1 MTIKIGSNL
10 ASLTAQRRLGE
21 ADAALSKTFERLSSG
36 QRINRASDDAA
47 GLAIADELNAKGRI
61 YTQGIRNGN
70 DGISL
75 LNIADSAI
83 DALTSVVVRIR
94 ELSEQSANGTYSDA
108 QRKALDA
115 EAQALSKEFT
125 RITQTTSFNGLK
137 IFDGSLGDGVR
148 LQLGV
153 GVSESINASIGGDIG
168 TGNFGDKMSLATEI
182 SGIGTTV
189 SNASTLGDL
198 NGDGILDLV
207 TAGNA
212 NNQGQANVQLGR
224 GDGSFGNKMTFAT
237 ETSGVGSAST
247 NSIILG
253 DVNGDNILD
262 LVTAGYASD
271 GSRPHGQANVL
282 LGRGD
287 GSFGNKMTFVTET
300 NLVGPSQSYAVSLG
314 DVNSDEI
321 LDLITAGDINEGL
334 RTQGKA
340 TVLLGRGDGNFGNK
354 MTFDTQ
360 TTVSGRASS
369 FSLSLGDVNG
379 DSILDLVT
387 AGYAFNGSRY
397 QGQASVLLGTGNGS
411 FGNKVSFATETSTTS
426 GAGSYSLT
434 LGDVNGDSILDLV
447 TAGMAYNGSSYQG
460 QANVLLGTGDGSFG
474 NKITF
479 NTQVSGTGP
488 SSSYALSLGDVSGD
502 GILDL
507 VTTGFAH
514 NGSLYQG
521 QATAFLGTGNGNFG
535 NKITFNTQT
544 SGSGSAVSRSVNLG
558 DVNGD
563 GVLDMLTA
571 GFAHNG
577 SSNQGQ
583 ASVLLA
589 QTEEGLGAIL
599 EFSLKTKAD
608 SLQSMGMLDRTLENL
623 AKQRGT
629 IGASQSRVNIAISN
643 LQSSK
648 ENFAAAESRIRDAD
662 IASEA
667 ADLTRTQ
674 ILQQAAASVLAQ
686 ANQQPQLALRLLS

>member
-21 ADAALSKTFERLSSG
+21 ADAALSKTFERLASG

-153 GVSESINASIGGDIG
+153 GVAESINASVGGAIG
-168 TGNFGDKMSLATEI
+168 TGLFESSSSLNTESSFSSAIQLGDLNSDGFLDLVTAGLDDSNNGYATVRLGLGNGSFG
-182 SGIGTTV
+182 
-189 SNASTLGDL
+189 NASQFSTEGRASRALSLGDLNGDGILDFVTAGYDDSNNGYATVRLGLGNGSFGSASQFSTESYLSFALSLDDLNRDGILDLVTAGFDDSINGYATVRLGSGNGSFGTATQFSTEGNTSRSISLGDL

-207 TAGNA
+207 TAGHDDTFNGYA
-212 NNQGQANVQLGR
+212 TVRLGL
-224 GDGSFGNKMTFAT
+224 GNGSFGNATQFSTEGFA
-237 ETSGVGSAST
+237 SYALS
-247 NSIILG
+247 LG
-253 DVNGDNILD
+253 DLNSDGILD
-262 LVTAGYASD
+262 LVTAG
-271 GSRPHGQANVL
+271 
-282 LGRGD
+282 
-287 GSFGNKMTFVTET
+287 
-300 NLVGPSQSYAVSLG
+300 
-314 DVNSDEI
+314 
-321 LDLITAGDINEGL
+321 LDDSNNGY
-334 RTQGKA
+334 A
-340 TVLLGRGDGNFGNK
+340 TVRLG
-354 MTFDTQ
+354 
-360 TTVSGRASS
+360 
-369 FSLSLGDVNG
+369 L
-379 DSILDLVT
+379 
-387 AGYAFNGSRY
+387 
-397 QGQASVLLGTGNGS
+397 GNGS
-411 FGNKVSFATETSTTS
+411 FGSASQFTTENRS
-426 GAGSYSLT
+426 SLA
-434 LGDVNGDSILDLV
+434 LDLSDL
-447 TAGMAYNGSSYQG
+447 N
-460 QANVLLGTGDGSFG
+460 
-474 NKITF
+474 
-479 NTQVSGTGP
+479 
-488 SSSYALSLGDVSGD
+488 GD

-507 VTTGFAH
+507 VTAGRDDSNNGYTTVRLGLG
-514 NGSLYQG
+514 NGS
-521 QATAFLGTGNGNFG
+521 F
-535 NKITFNTQT
+535 
-544 SGSGSAVSRSVNLG
+544 GSASQFSTEDKASFALSLG
-558 DVNGD
+558 DLNGD
-563 GVLDMLTA
+563 GVLDLVAA
-571 GFAHNG
+571 GYNSSFNG
-577 SSNQGQ
+577 YATIKLG
-583 ASVLLA
+583 
-589 QTEEGLGAIL
+589 QTEKGLGSML

-643 LQSSK
+643 LQSAR

-686 ANQQPQLALRLLS
+686 ANQQPQLALQLLS